1 MLNSLAKKI
10 HLGGSFFI
18 FNFVFS
24 ILSIVI
30 LFYLLYLLFNAGY
43 NGIQCVYKSNLGHE
57 CPTCGFTRSFIDY
70 LKLDFTTGYNRNN
83 ISIYYFIFAV
93 YFTISRFLWVI
104 YNFFADTKG
113 PTRRI
118 ITLDITLL
126 ILAFV
131 LVNLLMALSR

>member
-18 FNFVFS
+18 FNFVFTVLS
-24 ILSIVI
+24 FVILVY
-30 LFYLLYLLFNAGY
+30 LFYLMINGGS
-43 NGIQCVYKSNLGHE
+43 NGIQCVYKSNLGYE
-57 CPTCGFTRSFIDY
+57 CPTCGFTRCFIDY

-93 YFTISRFLWVI
+93 YFAFSRFSWVI
-104 YNFFADTKG
+104 HNFLLDTKK
-113 PTRRI
+113 PSRKI

-126 ILAFV
+126 VLAFV
-131 LVNLLMALSR
+131 IINLLLALSY